1 MNLLAEQSPNQHQ
14 TSSDGSPRE
23 DHELRGL
30 SSAGG
35 RGPSRPW
42 PLFLNRAEIADRT
55 WMRYAMLEK
64 RTRQSRRECR
74 TLGIVVQKYGGSS
87 VATAEHIKA
96 VAQRVKKVREK
107 EGRDLVV
114 VVSAM
119 GKTTDR
125 LLGLADEVARDP
137 SPREIDQL
145 LSTGEQQS
153 VALLAMALHDR
164 EVAAISLSGS
174 QAGMKTT
181 GSYGSGGISEIQ
193 PERMHNLL
201 AEGQV
206 VIVSGFQGTNAL
218 GDVMTLGR
226 GGSDTTAVALAAAL
240 GADRCEIYTD
250 VDGIYTADPR
260 IVPAARRINE
270 ISSSEMAEMAWRGG
284 EGMHPRA
291 GELGALYGVEIHVRS
306 SFNESPGT
314 AIREV
319 RGLERLETR
328 ETVAGIVHDLDVSRV
343 TLTGI
348 RTGPG
353 TMSRIFAPLAEA
365 GVSVDVIVESAPKE
379 GASDVAFTVSRAGF
393 AEAYRLAGEI
403 AESLGGRVE
412 GEENLGKV
420 SVVGTGMLNRPGYA
434 AKMFDA
440 LGGAG
445 IPIRMVS
452 TSEIQVTCVIPAERV
467 EEAVRRLH
475 EDFELEERDV

>member
-1 MNLLAEQSPNQHQ
+1 M
-14 TSSDGSPRE
+14 
-23 DHELRGL
+23 
-30 SSAGG
+30 
-35 RGPSRPW
+35 
-42 PLFLNRAEIADRT
+42 
-55 WMRYAMLEK
+55 
-64 RTRQSRRECR
+64 
-74 TLGIVVQKYGGSS
+74 GIVVQKYGGSS
-87 VATAEHIKA
+87 VATAEHIRA
-96 VAQRVKKVREK
+96 VAERVKKARE
-107 EGRDLVV
+107 EQGLDLVV

-125 LLGLADEVARDP
+125 LLSLASEVTRHP

-164 EVAAISLSGS
+164 GIAATSLSGP
-174 QAGMKTT
+174 QAGMKIT
-181 GSYGSGGISEIQ
+181 GRYGSGVISEIN
-193 PERMHNLL
+193 PERMRSLL

-206 VIVSGFQGTNAL
+206 VIVAGFQGMNAL

-250 VDGIYTADPR
+250 VEGIYTADPR
-260 IVPAARRINE
+260 IVPEARRIRE
-270 ISSSEMAEMAWRGG
+270 ISPPEMAEMAWRGAKV
-284 EGMHPRA
+284 MHPRA
-291 GELGALYGVEIHVRS
+291 VELGALYGVEIHVRC

-319 RGLERLETR
+319 TNLERLETR

-365 GVSVDVIVESAPKE
+365 GVSVDVIVESAPKK

-420 SVVGTGMLNRPGYA
+420 SVIGTGMLNRPGYA

-440 LGGAG
+440 LGRED

-452 TSEIQVTCVIPAERV
+452 TSEIQVTCVIPAAQV

-475 EDFELEERDV
+475 EEFELEERDV

>member
-1 MNLLAEQSPNQHQ
+1 V
-14 TSSDGSPRE
+14 
-23 DHELRGL
+23 
-30 SSAGG
+30 
-35 RGPSRPW
+35 
-42 PLFLNRAEIADRT
+42 
-55 WMRYAMLEK
+55 K
-64 RTRQSRRECR
+64 

-96 VAQRVKKVREK
+96 VAERVKKAHES
-107 EGRDLVV
+107 GLGLVV

-125 LLGLADEVARDP
+125 LISLAREVARSP

-164 EVAAISLSGS
+164 GIAATSLSGP
-174 QAGMKTT
+174 QAGMKIT
-181 GSYGSGGISEIQ
+181 GRYGSGLISEIQ

-201 AEGQV
+201 TEGEV
-206 VIVSGFQGTNAL
+206 VIVAGFQGMNTL

-250 VDGIYTADPR
+250 VEGIYTADPR
-260 IVPAARRINE
+260 IVPEAHRIRE
-270 ISSSEMAEMAWRGG
+270 ISSSEMAEMAWRGAKV
-284 EGMHPRA
+284 MHPRA
-291 GELGALYGVEIHVRS
+291 VELGALYGVEIHVRS

-314 AIREV
+314 IIRED
-319 RGLERLETR
+319 RTLERLETR
-328 ETVAGIVHDLDVSRV
+328 ETLAGIVHDLDVSRV
-343 TLTGI
+343 ALTGI

-353 TMSRIFAPLAEA
+353 TMSRIFAPLARA

-379 GASDVAFTVSRAGF
+379 GFSDVAFTVRRAEF
-393 AEAYRLAGEI
+393 ADARRLTGEI
-403 AESLGGRVE
+403 AESLGGIVE
-412 GEENLGKV
+412 GEEDLGKV

-434 AKMFDA
+434 AKMFDS
-440 LGGAG
+440 LGKAS

-452 TSEIQVTCVIPAERV
+452 TSEIQVTCVIPATQV

>member
-1 MNLLAEQSPNQHQ
+1 
-14 TSSDGSPRE
+14 
-23 DHELRGL
+23 
-30 SSAGG
+30 
-35 RGPSRPW
+35 
-42 PLFLNRAEIADRT
+42 
-55 WMRYAMLEK
+55 
-64 RTRQSRRECR
+64 
-74 TLGIVVQKYGGSS
+74 LGIVVQKYGGSS
-87 VATAEHIKA
+87 VATAEHIRA
-96 VAQRVKKVREK
+96 VAERVKKARE
-107 EGRDLVV
+107 EQGLDLVV

-125 LLGLADEVARDP
+125 LLSLASEVTRHP

-153 VALLAMALHDR
+153 VALLAIALHDR
-164 EVAAISLSGS
+164 GIAATSLSGP
-174 QAGMKTT
+174 QAGMKIT
-181 GSYGSGGISEIQ
+181 GRYGSGVISEIN
-193 PERMHNLL
+193 PERMRSLL

-206 VIVSGFQGTNAL
+206 VIVAGFQGMNAL

-250 VDGIYTADPR
+250 VEGIYTADPR
-260 IVPAARRINE
+260 IVPEARRIRE
-270 ISSSEMAEMAWRGG
+270 ISPPEMAEMAWRGAKV
-284 EGMHPRA
+284 MHPRA
-291 GELGALYGVEIHVRS
+291 VELGALYGVEIHVRC

-319 RGLERLETR
+319 RNLERLETR

-365 GVSVDVIVESAPKE
+365 GVSVDVIVESAPKK

-420 SVVGTGMLNRPGYA
+420 SVIGTGMLNRPGYA

-440 LGGAG
+440 LGRED

-452 TSEIQVTCVIPAERV
+452 TSEIQVTCVIPAAQV

-475 EDFELEERDV
+475 EEFELEERDV

>member
-1 MNLLAEQSPNQHQ
+1 LRSLISCWLTSRNASGRAPFASAVHQ
-14 TSSDGSPRE
+14 YRGRRLDALGYAKRADG
-23 DHELRGL
+23 
-30 SSAGG
+30 
-35 RGPSRPW
+35 
-42 PLFLNRAEIADRT
+42 T
-55 WMRYAMLEK
+55 VK
-64 RTRQSRRECR
+64 

-96 VAQRVKKVREK
+96 VAERVKKARE
-107 EGRDLVV
+107 EDGLRLVV

-125 LLGLADEVARDP
+125 LLALTREVSRNP

-164 EVAAISLSGS
+164 GVAATSLSGS

-181 GSYGSGGISEIQ
+181 GRYGSGLISEIQ
-193 PERMHNLL
+193 PERMYNLL

-206 VIVSGFQGTNAL
+206 VIVAGFQGTNAL

-250 VDGIYTADPR
+250 VEDIYTADPR
-260 IVPAARRINE
+260 VVPQARCITE
-270 ISSSEMAEMAWRGG
+270 ISPSEMAEMAWRGAKV
-284 EGMHPRA
+284 MHPRA
-291 GELGALYGVEIHVRS
+291 VELGALYGVEIHVRC
-306 SFNESPGT
+306 SFNENPGT
-314 AIREV
+314 VIRED
-319 RGLERLETR
+319 RDLERLETR
-328 ETVAGIVHDLDVSRV
+328 ETLAGIVHDLDVSRIA
-343 TLTGI
+343 LTGI

-353 TMSRIFAPLAEA
+353 TMSRIFAPLAKA
-365 GVSVDVIVESAPKE
+365 GVSVDVIVESAPNE
-379 GASDVAFTVSRAGF
+379 GASDVAFTVSRAEF
-393 AEAYRLAGEI
+393 AQARRLAGEV
-403 AESLGGRVE
+403 AESLGGRIE
-412 GEENLGKV
+412 GEEDLGKV

-434 AKMFDA
+434 ARVFDA
-440 LGGAG
+440 LGSAG

-452 TSEIQVTCVIPAERV
+452 TSEIQVTCVIPASQV
-467 EEAVRRLH
+467 EDAVRRLH

>member
-1 MNLLAEQSPNQHQ
+1 M
-14 TSSDGSPRE
+14 
-23 DHELRGL
+23 
-30 SSAGG
+30 
-35 RGPSRPW
+35 
-42 PLFLNRAEIADRT
+42 
-55 WMRYAMLEK
+55 K
-64 RTRQSRRECR
+64 
-74 TLGIVVQKYGGSS
+74 IVVQKYGGSS

-96 VAQRVKKVREK
+96 VAERVKKNHEE
-107 EGRDLVV
+107 EGLSLVV

-125 LLGLADEVARDP
+125 LLALTRDLARNP

-164 EVAAISLSGS
+164 GVAATSLSGP
-174 QAGMKTT
+174 QAEMKTT
-181 GSYGSGGISEIQ
+181 GRYGSGVILEIQ
-193 PERMHNLL
+193 PERMQQLL

-206 VIVSGFQGTNAL
+206 VIVAGFQGMNAL

-260 IVPAARRINE
+260 IVPEAHRIPV
-270 ISSSEMAEMAWRGG
+270 ISSAEMAEMAWRGAKV
-284 EGMHPRA
+284 MHPRA
-291 GELGALYGVEIHVRS
+291 VELGALYGVEIHVRS
-306 SFNESPGT
+306 SFSENPGT
-314 AIREV
+314 IIKEDKA
-319 RGLERLETR
+319 LERLETR
-328 ETVAGIVHDLDVSRV
+328 ETLAGIVHDLNVSRV

-353 TMSRIFAPLAEA
+353 VMSRVFTPLAKA

-379 GASDVAFTVSRAGF
+379 GASDVAFTVSRADF
-393 AEAYRLAGEI
+393 AQARRLAGEV
-403 AESLGGRVE
+403 AEALGGQVE
-412 GEENLGKV
+412 GEEDLGKI

-434 AKMFDA
+434 ANMFDA
-440 LGGAG
+440 LGRAG

-467 EEAVRRLH
+467 EEAVRLLH
-475 EDFELEERDV
+475 RGFDFELEERDV

>member
-1 MNLLAEQSPNQHQ
+1 
-14 TSSDGSPRE
+14 
-23 DHELRGL
+23 
-30 SSAGG
+30 
-35 RGPSRPW
+35 
-42 PLFLNRAEIADRT
+42 
-55 WMRYAMLEK
+55 
-64 RTRQSRRECR
+64 
-74 TLGIVVQKYGGSS
+74 LGIVVQKYGGSS
-87 VATAEHIKA
+87 VATAEHIRT
-96 VAQRVKKVREK
+96 VAERVKKAREE
-107 EGRDLVV
+107 EGLDLVV

-125 LLGLADEVARDP
+125 LLGLAREVARHP

-145 LSTGEQQS
+145 LSTGERQS

-164 EVAAISLSGS
+164 GVAATSLSGP
-174 QAGMKTT
+174 QAGMKIT
-181 GSYGSGGISEIQ
+181 GRYGSGMISGIN
-193 PERMHNLL
+193 PERMRSLL

-206 VIVSGFQGTNAL
+206 VIVAGFQGMNAL
-218 GDVMTLGR
+218 GDVITLGR

-240 GADRCEIYTD
+240 RADRCEIYTD
-250 VDGIYTADPR
+250 VEGIYTADPR
-260 IVPAARRINE
+260 IVPEARRIPE
-270 ISSSEMAEMAWRGG
+270 ISPSEMAEMAWRGAKV
-284 EGMHPRA
+284 MHPRA
-291 GELGALYGVEIHVRS
+291 VELGALYGVEIHVRC
-306 SFNESPGT
+306 SFNENPGT
-314 AIREV
+314 VIREV
-319 RGLERLETR
+319 RDMERLETR

-343 TLTGI
+343 ALTGI

-393 AEAYRLAGEI
+393 TKAYRLAGEI
-403 AESLGGRVE
+403 AEPLGGWVE

-440 LGGAG
+440 LGRVD

-452 TSEIQVTCVIPAERV
+452 TSEIQVTCVIPAAQV

-475 EDFELEERDV
+475 EEFELEERDV

>member
-1 MNLLAEQSPNQHQ
+1 M
-14 TSSDGSPRE
+14 
-23 DHELRGL
+23 
-30 SSAGG
+30 
-35 RGPSRPW
+35 
-42 PLFLNRAEIADRT
+42 
-55 WMRYAMLEK
+55 
-64 RTRQSRRECR
+64 
-74 TLGIVVQKYGGSS
+74 GIVVQKYGGSS

-96 VAQRVKKVREK
+96 VAERVKKAHEE
-107 EGRDLVV
+107 EGLSLIV

-125 LLGLADEVARDP
+125 LLGLAGEVAREP

-164 EVAAISLSGS
+164 EVPATSLSGS

-181 GSYGSGGISEIQ
+181 GRYGSGLISEIQ
-193 PERMHNLL
+193 PERMRSLL

-206 VIVSGFQGTNAL
+206 VIVAGFQGMNAL

-240 GADRCEIYTD
+240 KADRCEIYTD
-250 VDGIYTADPR
+250 VEGIYTADPR
-260 IVPAARRINE
+260 IVPEARRIPE
-270 ISSSEMAEMAWRGG
+270 ISPSEMAEMAWRGAKV
-284 EGMHPRA
+284 MHPRA
-291 GELGALYGVEIHVRS
+291 VELGALYGVEIHVRS
-306 SFNESPGT
+306 SFDEMGGT
-314 AIREV
+314 IIREDKD
-319 RGLERLETR
+319 LERLETR
-328 ETVAGIVHDLDVSRV
+328 ETLAGIVHDLDVSRV
-343 TLTGI
+343 ALTGI

-353 TMSRIFAPLAEA
+353 TMSRIFTPLAEA
-365 GVSVDVIVESAPKE
+365 DISVDVIVESGTRE
-379 GASDVAFTVSRAGF
+379 GTADVAFTVGRADF
-393 AEAYRLAGEI
+393 AKARSVAGEV
-403 AESLGGRVE
+403 AASLGGSVE

-434 AKMFDA
+434 AKMFSS
-440 LGGAG
+440 LGKAD

-452 TSEIQVTCVIPAERV
+452 TSEIQVTCVIQAEKV

>member
-1 MNLLAEQSPNQHQ
+1 M
-14 TSSDGSPRE
+14 
-23 DHELRGL
+23 
-30 SSAGG
+30 
-35 RGPSRPW
+35 
-42 PLFLNRAEIADRT
+42 
-55 WMRYAMLEK
+55 
-64 RTRQSRRECR
+64 
-74 TLGIVVQKYGGSS
+74 GIVVQKYGGSS
-87 VATAEHIKA
+87 VATAEHIRA
-96 VAQRVKKVREK
+96 VAERVKKARK
-107 EGRDLVV
+107 EEGLDLVV

-125 LLGLADEVARDP
+125 LLSLASEVARHP

-164 EVAAISLSGS
+164 GIAATSLSGP
-174 QAGMKTT
+174 QAGMKIT
-181 GSYGSGGISEIQ
+181 GRYGSGVISEIN
-193 PERMHNLL
+193 PERMRSLL

-206 VIVSGFQGTNAL
+206 VIVAGFQGMNAL

-250 VDGIYTADPR
+250 VEGIYTADPR
-260 IVPAARRINE
+260 IVPRARRIRE
-270 ISSSEMAEMAWRGG
+270 ISPPEMAEMAWRGAKV
-284 EGMHPRA
+284 MHPRA
-291 GELGALYGVEIHVRS
+291 VELGALYGVEIHVRC

-412 GEENLGKV
+412 GEGNLGKV
-420 SVVGTGMLNRPGYA
+420 SVIGTGMLNRPGYA

-440 LGGAG
+440 LGRED

-452 TSEIQVTCVIPAERV
+452 TSEIQVTCVIPAAQV

-475 EDFELEERDV
+475 EEFELEERDV

>member
-1 MNLLAEQSPNQHQ
+1 L
-14 TSSDGSPRE
+14 
-23 DHELRGL
+23 
-30 SSAGG
+30 
-35 RGPSRPW
+35 
-42 PLFLNRAEIADRT
+42 
-55 WMRYAMLEK
+55 K
-64 RTRQSRRECR
+64 
-74 TLGIVVQKYGGSS
+74 IVVQKYGGSS

-96 VAQRVKKVREK
+96 VAERVKKNHEE
-107 EGRDLVV
+107 EGLSLVV

-125 LLGLADEVARDP
+125 LLALTRDLARNP

-164 EVAAISLSGS
+164 GVAATSLSGP

-181 GSYGSGGISEIQ
+181 GRYGSGVILEIQ
-193 PERMHNLL
+193 PERMQQLL
-201 AEGQV
+201 AEGQL
-206 VIVSGFQGTNAL
+206 VIVAGFQGMNAL

-260 IVPAARRINE
+260 IVPEAHRIPV
-270 ISSSEMAEMAWRGG
+270 ISSAEMAEMAWRGAKV
-284 EGMHPRA
+284 MHPRA
-291 GELGALYGVEIHVRS
+291 VELGALYGVEIHVRS
-306 SFNESPGT
+306 SFSENPGT
-314 AIREV
+314 IIKEDKA
-319 RGLERLETR
+319 LERLETR
-328 ETVAGIVHDLDVSRV
+328 ETLAGIVHDLNVSRV

-353 TMSRIFAPLAEA
+353 VMSRVFTPLAKA

-379 GASDVAFTVSRAGF
+379 GASDVAFTVSRADF
-393 AEAYRLAGEI
+393 AQARRLAGEV
-403 AESLGGRVE
+403 AEALGGQVE
-412 GEENLGKV
+412 GEEDLGKI

-434 AKMFDA
+434 ANMFDA
-440 LGGAG
+440 LGRAG

-467 EEAVRRLH
+467 EEAVRLLH
-475 EDFELEERDV
+475 RGFDFELEERDV

>member
-1 MNLLAEQSPNQHQ
+1 VE
-14 TSSDGSPRE
+14 
-23 DHELRGL
+23 
-30 SSAGG
+30 
-35 RGPSRPW
+35 
-42 PLFLNRAEIADRT
+42 
-55 WMRYAMLEK
+55 
-64 RTRQSRRECR
+64 

-96 VAQRVKKVREK
+96 VAERVKKAHES
-107 EGRDLVV
+107 GLGLVV

-125 LLGLADEVARDP
+125 LISLASEVARSP

-164 EVAAISLSGS
+164 GVTATSLSGP
-174 QAGMKTT
+174 QAGMKIT
-181 GSYGSGGISEIQ
+181 GRYGSGLISEIQ

-201 AEGQV
+201 AEGEV
-206 VIVSGFQGTNAL
+206 VIVAGFQGMNTL

-250 VDGIYTADPR
+250 VEGIYTADPR
-260 IVPAARRINE
+260 IVSEAHRIRE
-270 ISSSEMAEMAWRGG
+270 ISSSEIAEMAWRGAKV
-284 EGMHPRA
+284 MHPRA
-291 GELGALYGVEIHVRS
+291 VELGALYGVEIHVRC

-314 AIREV
+314 IIRED
-319 RGLERLETR
+319 RNLERLETR
-328 ETVAGIVHDLDVSRV
+328 ETLAGIVHDLDVSRV

-379 GASDVAFTVSRAGF
+379 GFSDVAFTVRRAEF
-393 AEAYRLAGEI
+393 AEARRLTGEV
-403 AESLGGRVE
+403 AESLGGNVE
-412 GEENLGKV
+412 GEEDLGKV

-434 AKMFDA
+434 ARMFDS
-440 LGGAG
+440 LGRAE

-452 TSEIQVTCVIPAERV
+452 TSEIQVTCVIPAAQV

-475 EDFELEERDV
+475 EDFKLEERDV